1 MYLDLGLEGRLVL
14 VVGAGRVGRRK
25 LAKVLEAGAR
35 ALVVEPRPG
44 AEVLA
49 LARSGAVELRPGFTE
64 DLLAGVT
71 LAFAASDEADLNQA
85 VARAARARG
94 GWVNVADSPENSDF
108 FLPATVTRGEFQVA
122 VGTRGASPALAA
134 RAAGRLRREFGP
146 EYAALTQWLGRLRP
160 LILNSGL
167 GPAERQA
174 RFRLLAE
181 SDELRAHLALGRLK
195 EAGALSARLVAPVKI
210 DGLELG

>member
-1 MYLDLGLEGRLVL
+1 MLLDLGLEGRLVL

-25 LAKVLEAGAR
+25 LAKVLAAGAR

-44 AEVLA
+44 AELTG
-49 LARSGAVELRPGFTE
+49 LARSGAVELRPGFSE
-64 DLLAGVT
+64 DLLDGVT
-71 LAFAASDEADLNQA
+71 LVFAASAEAELNQA

-94 GWVNVADSPENSDF
+94 VWVNVADAPESSDF
-108 FLPATVTRGEFQVA
+108 FLPASVSRGEFQMA

-134 RAAGRLRREFGP
+134 RAAARLKEEFGP
-146 EYAALTQWLGRLRP
+146 EYAALTRWLGRLRP

-167 GPAERQA
+167 GAAERRA

-181 SDELRAHLALGRLK
+181 SDELRAHLALGRLE
-195 EAGALSARLVAPVKI
+195 EAAALSARLVEPVKI
-210 DGLELG
+210 DGLEP